1 MDPLFSV
8 RERSQS
14 FVEERSYLAGH
25 PESSSQDVVSGC
37 HWTEE
42 GFFHAL
48 YKTMLHISL
57 KEKPSATVAFNFA
70 KKKYIQKFE
79 AN

>member
-1 MDPLFSV
+1 
-8 RERSQS
+8 
-14 FVEERSYLAGH
+14 
-25 PESSSQDVVSGC
+25 
-37 HWTEE
+37 
-42 GFFHAL
+42 
-48 YKTMLHISL
+48 MLHISL